1 MKLYGSLL
9 LLLFFKW
16 ELRHEFTKYFYLCF
30 YLGHRRTKNRHAE
43 STGPSGGPASGHIG
57 ITVHI
62 SVEFSYEELATA
74 TNDFSMASKIGEGG
88 FGAVYYAELRGK
100 VCIHKHFFSL

>member
-1 MKLYGSLL
+1 MG
-9 LLLFFKW
+9 
-16 ELRHEFTKYFYLCF
+16 R
-30 YLGHRRTKNRHAE
+30 NAE
-43 STGPSGGPASGHIG
+43 STGPAGDPDKALGCIG
-57 ITVHI
+57 MTVHK

-100 VCIHKHFFSL
+100 VCSHMYFYSS